1 MGVIEEY
8 QKALQEQKKLITNLS
23 SSGPAIPG
31 LNVEDVAK
39 RLAELDTNLQDS
51 VNYYKDLA
59 DQERIKEELDAL
71 NSGIV
76 ESAEAKSARIER
88 KRKQAEEET
97 EKIVDG
103 YIESQR
109 DFIQEQIA
117 IIEVNSAVIQGEV
130 ESLPAL
136 IIAAGIT
143 ASLPTAVGLAV
154 PNYLY
159 NIGVFLQSLK
169 GFAATLKL
177 IKTAF
182 LNVLIAADKIKFVL
196 PEPITIL
203 LNKITAI
210 EDTFKKEGSKTRE
223 TITPPPVDFEGFQTK
238 VSKLTETQQISDF
251 FAGISLTEIQSFFL
265 LPQAEQI
272 RLFKS
277 LSEAD
282 LKSFTQQIN
291 ENQSGYVLRL
301 GLANGFGPSL
311 SEILEENNFPGGR
324 GPDGALSE
332 NDI

>member
-76 ESAEAKSARIER
+76 ESAEAKSARVER
-88 KRKQAEEET
+88 KRKQAEEESK
-97 EKIVDG
+97 KIVDG

-117 IIEVNSAVIQGEV
+117 IIEVNTAVIESEV
-130 ESLPAL
+130 TSLPL
-136 IIAAGIT
+136 TISAAVVT

-159 NIGVFLQSLK
+159 NLGVFLQSLK

-196 PEPITIL
+196 PKPITEL
-203 LNKITAI
+203 LEKITNI
-210 EDTFKKEGSKTRE
+210 ENTFKKEGSKTRQ
-223 TITPPPVDFEGFQTK
+223 TITPPVDFEGFQTK
-238 VSKLTETQQISDF
+238 VSKLTETEQISDF
-251 FAGISLTEIQSFFL
+251 FAGLSQTEIQSFFL
-265 LPQAEQI
+265 LTEAEQI

-277 LSEAD
+277 LSQAD
-282 LKSFTQQIN
+282 LESFTQQIN
-291 ENQSGYVLRL
+291 ENQRGYVFRL
-301 GLANGFGPSL
+301 GRNNGFGPPS
-311 SEILEENNFPGGR
+311 IYDIFQNNLPDDR
-324 GPDGALSE
+324 GLDGALSE